1 LGLLFEKTFANLVKK
16 WNFEAMNQR
25 ISALRNSLV
34 QYKKSV
40 IVTHPN
46 PDGDAFGSSFALSL
60 FLQKLGH
67 TTTVVSPTNFT
78 ANFKW
83 LPAYDT
89 MLSYEHKEQK
99 VVIEKAINEA
109 ELIFCLDFNALN
121 RIEKVGELLGAST
134 AQKVMV
140 DHHQQP
146 EDFADIMFSD
156 TTYAA
161 TCEYLHDIFCHL
173 GLAENIDIDIAQNL
187 YTGLTTDT
195 GFFAFSNTTPNV
207 HRVAGSLINK
217 GVSPEFIQDK
227 VFNIYREER
236 LRYTGYCL
244 LNKLKVVNKGTVAYM
259 MVSKE
264 EARQF
269 HLQPGDNEGLVNYPF
284 KIEGVKVSVLFTEEP
299 EKIKI
304 SFRSKEQIDVNEFA
318 RQFFSGGGHR
328 NAAGGKSLLS
338 LADTEALFLEK
349 LPTLLS

>member
-1 LGLLFEKTFANLVKK
+1 
-16 WNFEAMNQR
+16 MNQR
-25 ISALRNSLV
+25 IESLKNLLS
-34 QYKKSV
+34 QHKKTV

-67 TTTVVSPTNFT
+67 TTTVVSPSNYT

-83 LPAYDT
+83 LPAYNS
-89 MLSYEHKEQK
+89 MLSFENKEQK
-99 VVIEKAINEA
+99 LVIEKAINET
-109 ELIFCLDFNALN
+109 ELIFCLDFNALH
-121 RIEKVGELLGAST
+121 RIEKVGELIAASS
-134 AQKVMV
+134 AQKIMV

-156 TTYAA
+156 TSYAA
-161 TCEYLHDIFCHL
+161 TCEYLHDIFCLL
-173 GLAENIDIDIAQNL
+173 GLEENIDSDIAQNL

-207 HRVAGSLINK
+207 HRVAGSLITK

-244 LNKLKVVNKGTVAYM
+244 LNKLKVVNKGTVAYI

-269 HLQPGDNEGLVNYPF
+269 HLQSGDNEGLVNYPF
-284 KIEGVKVSVLFTEEP
+284 KIEGVKVSVLFTEEA
-299 EKIKI
+299 EKVKI
-304 SFRSKEQIDVNEFA
+304 SFRSKEQIDVNAFS
-318 RQFFSGGGHR
+318 RQYFSGGGHR

-338 LADTEALFLEK
+338 FADTEALFLEK
-349 LPTLLS
+349 LPSLIS